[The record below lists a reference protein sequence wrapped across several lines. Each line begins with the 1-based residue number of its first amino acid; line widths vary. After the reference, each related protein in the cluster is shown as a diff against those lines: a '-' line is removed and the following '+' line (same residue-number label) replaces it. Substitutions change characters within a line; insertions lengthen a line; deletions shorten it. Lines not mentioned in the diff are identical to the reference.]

1 MILVTTDNIGD
12 EKLEMLGLVKGS
24 VVRSKNVGRD
34 ILAGLKTLVG
44 GEIVSYTKMM
54 EEARNIATERMIK
67 EAKAKGADAIV
78 GLRYVSSAVMT
89 GAAGIVAYGTA
100 VKIKKN

>member
-89 GAAGIVAYGTA
+89 GAAEIVAYGTA